1 METGQLGHKGGE
13 QSHLLDN
20 AKEQPFEAG
29 VFLVDK
35 PAGVTSFNIV
45 QRVRRAL
52 RIKKVGHAG
61 TLDPFATGLLVVC
74 AGRPATRIIQ
84 QLMDGDKEYLATLKL
99 GIATD
104 TFDLEGNIVS
114 QAPVRGIDREIVEK
128 SLARFVGEQLQVPPR
143 FSALKH
149 EGKPL
154 YFYARKGIEVT
165 KDPRMVTIGSIQFCE
180 LREDFLTIRVTCSKG
195 TYIRTLA
202 DDIGKELDCGAH
214 LTALRRLRSGPFSAE
229 RAVDGAALVDRQEA
243 SALLLSHAMSV
254 TEVLKTI
261 GKTEQ

>member
-1 METGQLGHKGGE
+1 MEIGQLGHKGGE

-20 AKEQPFEAG
+20 AKQQPFEAG

-35 PAGVTSFNIV
+35 PAGVTSFSIV

-52 RIKKVGHAG
+52 HIKKVGHAG

-74 AGRPATRIIQ
+74 AGRAATRIIQ
-84 QLMDGDKEYLATLKL
+84 QLMGGDKEYLATLKL

-104 TFDLEGNIVS
+104 TYDLEGNIVF
-114 QAPVRGIDREIVEK
+114 QKPVRGVDREKVEK

-154 YFYARKGIEVT
+154 YFYARKGIEVI
-165 KDPRMVTIGSIQFCE
+165 KEPRPINISSLQFCD

-202 DDIGKELDCGAH
+202 DDIGKALGCGAH
-214 LTALRRLRSGPFSAE
+214 LTALRRLKSGPFSVDG
-229 RAVDGAALVDRQEA
+229 AVDGAALADRQKGCE
-243 SALLLSHAMSV
+243 LLLCHAMSV
-254 TEVLKTI
+254 EEVLKNM
-261 GKTEQ
+261 GKLEQ

>member
-35 PAGVTSFNIV
+35 PTGVTSFNIV

-114 QAPVRGIDREIVEK
+114 QTPVRGIDREMAEK
-128 SLARFVGEQLQVPPR
+128 SLARFIGEQLQVPPR

-165 KDPRMVTIGSIQFCE
+165 KEPRRITISSIQFCE

-202 DDIGKELDCGAH
+202 DDIGKELGCGAH
-214 LTALRRLRSGPFSAE
+214 LTALRRLRSGPFSVE
-229 RAVDGAALVDRQEA
+229 GAVDGAALADRQKA
-243 SALLLSHAMSV
+243 SDLLLSHAMSV
-254 TEVLKTI
+254 TEVLKNI